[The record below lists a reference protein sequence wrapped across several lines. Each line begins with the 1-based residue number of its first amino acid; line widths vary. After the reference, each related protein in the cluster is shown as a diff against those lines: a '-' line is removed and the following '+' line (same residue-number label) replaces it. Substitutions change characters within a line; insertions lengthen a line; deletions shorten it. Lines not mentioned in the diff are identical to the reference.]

1 MKKAYVYMFTI
12 RQPKSVGFRTFL
24 YVGMISCFHATGIH
38 TPLAT
43 AVGTATSASARQVAT
58 KRIRELTELDLDA
71 EAAKPNSLPLMW
83 AVFAAFLK

>member
-1 MKKAYVYMFTI
+1 MAG
-12 RQPKSVGFRTFL
+12 S
-24 YVGMISCFHATGIH
+24 
-38 TPLAT
+38 
-43 AVGTATSASARQVAT
+43 GTDVSRCVRQVAT

>member
-1 MKKAYVYMFTI
+1 MLT
-12 RQPKSVGFRTFL
+12 QPPPFCVHNCDYQSPLFHAARLDVLVATPGTDTFL
-24 YVGMISCFHATGIH
+24 S
-38 TPLAT
+38 L
-43 AVGTATSASARQVAT
+43 RQVAT

>member
-1 MKKAYVYMFTI
+1 MCITTSLIANRHLFHAARLDVLVAT
-12 RQPKSVGFRTFL
+12 VGTDTFL
-24 YVGMISCFHATGIH
+24 S
-38 TPLAT
+38 L
-43 AVGTATSASARQVAT
+43 RQVAT